1 MRRSLVAL
9 SLMLAMAPQLAR
21 ADALSDGIAWLE
33 KGDYERAVTAL
44 EQAASAQ
51 PADPRPHQYL
61 EKAYEAL
68 FRPAQAIIAHEQW
81 LTLREQAAKPK
92 PTPKPDT
99 DWEPLPPV
107 YVRPGPRTRLP
118 AITNDMIPRQP
129 PTEYKATPIESA
141 KPAAKAAN
149 ASDAETKAEVAPPA
163 LPSPS
168 ATPTPPPNLEPILD
182 PTGYNAPAPPAIPP
196 QQ

>member
-9 SLMLAMAPQLAR
+9 SLLLAMAPQLAR
-21 ADALSDGIAWLE
+21 ADALSDGIGWLE

-44 EQAASAQ
+44 QQAAEAQ
-51 PADPRPHQYL
+51 PADPRPYQYL

-68 FRPAQAIIAHEQW
+68 FRPTEAIAAHEQW
-81 LTLREQAAKPK
+81 LALREKAAKPK
-92 PTPKPDT
+92 PTPKPAL
-99 DWEPLPPV
+99 DWDPLPPV
-107 YVRPGPRTRLP
+107 YVRPGPRPRLP
-118 AITNDMIPRQP
+118 AITNEMIPRQ

-149 ASDAETKAEVAPPA
+149 PSDAETKADVAPPA

-168 ATPTPPPNLEPILD
+168 ATPTPPPNLDPLLE
-182 PTGYNAPAPPAIPP
+182 PTGYNAPAPAEIPAN
-196 QQ
+196 